1 MLAPAIT
8 PANAR
13 DMQQRAVLARKRN
26 RELARQQIQVAPE
39 QPAIASNDPYVNDLA
54 HAQVKYLARLMDP
67 DITAKDAAALSQ
79 ALKNLRE
86 CYHMA
91 SGQPKPG
98 TIKPERVSSRQQA
111 RPASEP
117 KLDQPENH

>member
-13 DMQQRAVLARKRN
+13 EMQQRAVLARKRN
-26 RELARQQIQVAPE
+26 AELARQQAQVAPE
-39 QPAIASNDPYVNDLA
+39 QPASPAIDPYVNNLA
-54 HAQVKYLARLMDP
+54 HAQVYYLEKLMEP

-86 CYHMA
+86 TYHMA

-98 TIKPERVSSRQQA
+98 TIKPVSQRPRQQS
-111 RPASEP
+111 RDLPDGPDSG
-117 KLDQPENH
+117 Q